1 MTMWRYHG
9 CALILVLLTAGSVL
23 AGERPGGSIR
33 RHTLKELRDQNVV
46 KQQLDYSCG
55 AAALA
60 TLMTYY
66 FGDETSER
74 EMLKLLTAQLPKDE
88 LELKE
93 KRGFSLLDLKKVS
106 QTKGYRAAGFKLT
119 IEQLKQLAAPVLV
132 FVEPRGYKHFAVLR
146 GIDRGR
152 VFLAD
157 PSRGNLRMSI
167 SRFLR
172 EWHGIIF
179 VLGQAGKEELTTY
192 SLALSRPDYIQP
204 ELLGVSR
211 LSDLGVFATDLA
223 IQFR

>member
-9 CALILVLLTAGSVL
+9 YVWILILLSMGSVW
-23 AGERPGGSIR
+23 AGERSGSSVR
-33 RHTLKELRDQNVV
+33 RHTLKELRDQYVV

-60 TLMTYY
+60 TLLTYY

-74 EMLKLLTAQLPKDE
+74 ELLELLTAQLRRDE
-88 LELKE
+88 LKRKE
-93 KRGFSLLDLKKVS
+93 KQGFSLLDLKKVA
-106 QTKGYRAAGFKLT
+106 QAKGYQAAGFKLT

-132 FVEPRGYKHFAVLR
+132 FVEPQGYKHFAILR
-146 GIDRGR
+146 GVDRGR

-157 PSRGNLRMSI
+157 PARGNLRMSI

-179 VLGQAGKEELTTY
+179 VLGRSGEEELTTY
-192 SLALSRPDYIQP
+192 PLALSRPVYIQP
-204 ELLGVSR
+204 ELLRVSR
-211 LSDLGVFATDLA
+211 MTDFGAFVTGLA
-223 IQFR
+223 IRSR